1 MNFNDRFVEY
11 MRSERRLSLHT
22 VAAYSKDLSDF
33 ITYCGYEPDTF
44 SAKEVTSD
52 DVRSWVMLM
61 SERGDSP
68 RSINRRV
75 ASVRL
80 FFNYLI
86 RKEIIEK
93 NPTSK
98 IHTLSFGQKL
108 PHFVDKRSM
117 DVIIK
122 SLLEP
127 SAEYSAERDALVVV
141 MLYATG
147 MRRAELAALTDQ
159 KIDLAQKTIKV
170 LGKGDKERIIP
181 IAESLSYR
189 LEQYL
194 RLKKEQTICK
204 SQKNYLFLSDKGEQ
218 LKEGAIYTI
227 VHRTLAA
234 AGLQGK
240 LSPHVL
246 RHTFATH
253 LMEQGAGIRTVQEL
267 LGHTSLVATQ
277 IYTHNTIERIKESYA
292 KAHPRAK
299 EDTR

>member
-44 SAKEVTSD
+44 SAKEVTSN

-86 RKEIIEK
+86 RKEIIEN

-159 KIDLAQKTIKV
+159 KVDLAQKTIKV

>member
-159 KIDLAQKTIKV
+159 KVDLAQKTIKV